1 MEQEYFRWTVAYA
14 KTFCIALLVTAL
26 TTPIVRK
33 LALMAGAI
41 DMPSSV
47 KIHKKPTPRLGGVAI
62 YMGFL
67 ISQLLVGTLT
77 KRQEGVIIGATFV
90 LVIGIWDD
98 AKSVPAWIKLVALF
112 LLTAFLAHRGV
123 MLSLVP
129 WEPVNFFLT
138 LFWIVGVTSAMNA
151 MDHMD
156 GIASGL
162 TAIISCCYAYVAV
175 QNGQWGWGA
184 LSVALMGASLGFLI
198 HNFPPAKIFM
208 GDSGSFFIGY
218 ALGAMGVLGSWST
231 NPFKSIAVPVFILGL
246 PIFDLI
252 YVVLKRHH
260 RKITH
265 SLKQIVTFSGKDH
278 FSHRLLKLGLSP
290 RQAVLFTYGT
300 SLAFGLGAVAM
311 RYVTKV
317 EAIILCVQF
326 TIVITLF
333 MTLMELIDTKVKRPI
348 EF

>member
-1 MEQEYFRWTVAYA
+1 MENFHWSTAYA
-14 KTFCIALLVTAL
+14 KIFLIALLVTAL
-26 TTPIVRK
+26 TTPVIRR

-41 DMPSSV
+41 DHPSAV
-47 KIHKKPTPRLGGVAI
+47 KIHKVPTPRLGGVAI
-62 YMGFL
+62 YLGFL
-67 ISQLLVGTLT
+67 ISQLLIGTLT
-77 KRQEGVIIGATFV
+77 DRQVGVIIGATLV
-90 LVIGIWDD
+90 LIVGILDD
-98 AKSVPAWIKLVALF
+98 TKSVSAWIKLTVLF
-112 LLTAFLAHRGV
+112 ILTAFLAYQGV
-123 MLSLVP
+123 ILDLTP
-129 WEPVNFFLT
+129 WLPVNFFLT

-156 GIASGL
+156 GVASGL
-162 TAIISCCYAYVAV
+162 TTIISGCYVYVAI

-184 LSVALMGASLGFLI
+184 LSVALMGSSLGFLF

-218 ALGAMGVLGSWST
+218 AMGSMGVLGTWST

-252 YVVLKRHH
+252 YVILKRHH
-260 RKITH
+260 HRVTRSIR
-265 SLKQIVTFSGKDH
+265 QIVTFSGKDH

-290 RQAVLFTYGT
+290 RQTVLYTYLA
-300 SLAFGLGAVAM
+300 SLSFGLGAVTM

-317 EAIILCVQF
+317 EAVILCIQF
-326 TIVITLF
+326 FLVITLF
-333 MTLMELIDTKVKRPI
+333 MGLMELVDRKTKKPI